1 MSERIYNEDYFEQR
15 EPSVER
21 VMSDLGL
28 PREAAERIAR
38 AIAHNENVYKQW
50 EADEKNE
57 QLELNGHRESIPV
70 TPQDSPATVPP
81 PPKLARE
88 QDSLADLLDD
98 IVTHI
103 NRFIGFGSN
112 HAAVAAALWVAH
124 CYVIDSAPMAA
135 YLRVRSA
142 AEESGKSTLLE
153 VLHQLLRSRGINTVS
168 ASPSVVFRLRE
179 KVGPIALLLDESD
192 NGLAK
197 RQDDSARD
205 LLSIVNSG
213 YRRSATV
220 LRSEGRSFEPRA
232 FRCFGPAV
240 IAGIGYLEPTTESRC
255 IPIVLPRKQRGT
267 LERFLSFKVEPSA
280 NRIAERLEAWATPEV
295 VDALRDATPS
305 YPSELR
311 DRHVEVW
318 WNLFTIADIAGEG
331 WPQAARDA
339 ALALHVGDDDESSYS
354 SGVLLLAHIRQ
365 AFEEE
370 DTDRLPTAQLLD
382 LLASNEQG
390 PWGKWWGAELNR
402 DGPPRAAAADLA
414 RKLRG
419 FPKSDTKPIKPVV
432 LKLADGTTAR
442 GYHREDFEPSWAAYL
457 GFGLPHVTDVTD
469 VTPLA
474 STVTSVTSV
483 TSPHP
488 NEEQGP
494 PEGDGSPAEIEGNGS
509 LLEGPGSD
517 GCPECFSLWAF
528 GHAEGCSR
536 SLLKEAR

>member
-1 MSERIYNEDYFEQR
+1 MAGEQ
-15 EPSVER
+15 
-21 VMSDLGL
+21 
-28 PREAAERIAR
+28 
-38 AIAHNENVYKQW
+38 
-50 EADEKNE
+50 
-57 QLELNGHRESIPV
+57 
-70 TPQDSPATVPP
+70 T
-81 PPKLARE
+81 
-88 QDSLADLLDD
+88 SLADLLDD
-98 IVTHI
+98 IRTHI
-103 NRFIGFGSN
+103 NRFIGFGSD

-179 KVGPIALLLDESD
+179 KIGPIALLLDESD

-255 IPIVLPRKQRGT
+255 IPIVLPRKQRGS

-280 NRIAERLEAWATPEV
+280 NRIAERLEAWATPEIV
-295 VDALRDATPS
+295 EALRDATPS
-305 YPSELR
+305 YPPELR
-311 DRHVEVW
+311 DRQVEVW
-318 WNLFTIADIAGEG
+318 WNLFTIADLAAEG
-331 WPQAARDA
+331 WPQAAREA
-339 ALALHVGDDDESSYS
+339 ALALHLGDDDESSYS
-354 SGVLLLAHIRQ
+354 AGVLLLSHIHR
-365 AFEEE
+365 AFEEAE
-370 DTDRLPTAQLLD
+370 ADRLPTAQLLD
-382 LLASNEQG
+382 LLASNEEG
-390 PWGKWWGAELNR
+390 PWGKWWGPELNR

-419 FPKSDTKPIKPVV
+419 FPRSDSKPIKPHV
-432 LKLADGTTAR
+432 LKLSDGTTAR
-442 GYHREDFEPSWAAYL
+442 GYHRDDFEAAWVAYL
-457 GFGLPHVTDVTD
+457 GFGSPHVTDVTG

-474 STVTSVTSV
+474 STVASVTSV

-488 NEEQGP
+488 NGDLVP
-494 PEGDGSPAEIEGNGS
+494 PEGDGSPAGIKEDGS
-509 LLEGPGSD
+509 LLEGPGRDS
-517 GCPECFSLWAF
+517 CPECFSLWVF
-528 GHAEGCSR
+528 GHAEGCSH
-536 SLLKEAR
+536 SLLKKGAR